1 MSVRPVLAFLLAM
14 LSAVSVAPAPAAGQD
29 ARQARRL
36 FDEGVRALREG
47 RVAESRERFE
57 RSYALVPRAST
68 LYNLGVAH
76 RRAGDT
82 LAAIDVFERV
92 LRGEHG
98 GVPASQRAAVEEQL
112 EGARGELA
120 HLVVSVDAAPG
131 AVWVRVDGRSVA
143 EGIPPLRIGVDAGR
157 HVVRVGSAGHATV
170 EREVALERG
179 AETPVQ
185 VTLEP
190 EPAPVPSP
198 AEVAA
203 RSAREEASGVSGVDP
218 TWVVVGVAAGVA
230 VVVGIVVAVV
240 VATAPP
246 GAETNPAIP
255 GGAVITLTLP

>member
-1 MSVRPVLAFLLAM
+1 MVRTVLALLLAV
-14 LSAVSVAPAPAAGQD
+14 LSAVSVTPAAAQD

-82 LAAIDVFERV
+82 LAAIDAFERV

-98 GVPASQRAAVEEQL
+98 GVPAPQRAAVEEQL

-120 HLVVSVDAAPG
+120 HLVVSVDG
-131 AVWVRVDGRSVA
+131 VTGTVWVRVDDRPVA
-143 EGIPPLRIGVDAGR
+143 EGRPPLRIDVDAGR
-157 HVVRVGSAGHATV
+157 HVIRVGAAGRAA
-170 EREVALERG
+170 EREVVVERG
-179 AETPVQ
+179 AEAPVR
-185 VTLEP
+185 VALEP
-190 EPAPVPSP
+190 ETPPIPGP
-198 AEVAA
+198 AEVAERA
-203 RSAREEASGVSGVDP
+203 AEEGSAGAGVDP
-218 TWVVVGVAAGVA
+218 TWVVVGVASGVA
-230 VVVGIVVAVV
+230 VVVGIVVAIV